1 MFMTQRYKAQQEPNE
16 TLTSIDAQTERV
28 AEMGSRTIIGMNQ
41 LDAGEL
47 AELLN
52 ILEAYKQRAE
62 SDPGC

>member
-1 MFMTQRYKAQQEPNE
+1 MFMTQRYKAQQEPNK